1 MNKSVK
7 KTIFR
12 TSIALGS
19 VAVTL
24 LMGNIQFFKLL
35 DLKAQDAHF
44 VLRGPLPVKDIQII
58 GIDDKALNSFPD
70 LMSFWQPYYA
80 DAMRAAADG
89 GAKVLVLDVAFSIP
103 VKKYMPEN
111 DGILAGAFA
120 EVSPVMPIICAFV
133 PAAMEAQQNPE
144 FTVPLNMMASAFG
157 TSAFANLTADSDDF
171 VRRQVLIEE
180 PKAGTPTEALMRGMA
195 LRASEKFLGKDVE
208 LKNGKL
214 FLAGRDL
221 QMDEDRNLTI
231 NYAGPADTFPRIS
244 LFDVVDAYRKGNKE
258 QLKKWLGG
266 KAVLLGPDNID
277 DRHATP
283 FYTAFTL
290 SKKWRTPGVEVHA
303 NAVRTLLTGEF
314 LKPVPQW
321 LLIAALLIASSVSV
335 AVVTSLA
342 LSQTAIW
349 GPMTVIA
356 LLGGTH
362 VMFRQGQ
369 LLSTSQMLLSFGWAL
384 VGGIVYRFA
393 TAEKKSTFF
402 KNAIGL
408 FVGKQVASSLEHSE
422 KISLTGKRQMV
433 TILFTDIRGFTA
445 FCESKDP
452 AVVVDLLN
460 IYMSTMVGIIV
471 KYGGHVN
478 KFIGDGILAVFC
490 DDDPGAKPGDHA
502 IRCCRCAQ
510 EMVVNEV
517 CDFKTGAGFHVGEVI
532 IGNVGS
538 QDKLEFTVLGNT
550 VNMASRL
557 ESLNKEAHARMLL
570 SEEANEMLY
579 GQIDTIYVG
588 AVPVKGKTDLMKIFS
603 SPGLFDEQR
612 NAELNAQ
619 YPEQQAKNKAMIAAA
634 RAKYVAP

>member
-1 MNKSVK
+1 MNKTVK
-7 KTIFR
+7 KTIFCIA
-12 TSIALGS
+12 IALGS

-44 VLRGPLPVKDIQII
+44 VLRGQLPESTTKDFQIVY
-58 GIDDKALNSFPD
+58 IDDATLSKIPVPTL
-70 LMSFWQPYYA
+70 FWQPIYGK
-80 DAMRAAADG
+80 AMRAIAAG
-89 GAKVLVLDVAFSIP
+89 GGKVLVVDHAFGIN
-103 VKKYMPEN
+103 VQKYDPRA
-111 DGILAGAFA
+111 DGDLSEAFT
-120 EVSPVMPIICAFV
+120 EVSAQMPIVCAV
-133 PAAMEAQQNPE
+133 LEIPLSEQQNPD
-144 FTVPLNMMASAFG
+144 FMVPLNMMAATFG
-157 TSAFANLTADSDDF
+157 TFGSPKLTADGDDF
-171 VRRQVLIEE
+171 IRLQELIA
-180 PKAGTPTEALMRGMA
+180 KGDNGISSLLA
-195 LRASEKFLGKDVE
+195 LRGAEKFLGKDIEV
-208 LKNGKL
+208 KNGQITLDGKVVPT
-214 FLAGRDL
+214 AAD
-221 QMDEDRNLTI
+221 NKLTI
-231 NYAGPADTFPRIS
+231 NYAGPAYTFPHIS
-244 LFDVVDAYRKGNKE
+244 LIQVLDAFEKGNTE
-258 QLKKWLGG
+258 QLKKWFAG
-266 KAVLLGPDNID
+266 KAVLLGD
-277 DRHATP
+277 DSREDRRPTP
-283 FYTAFTL
+283 FFTAFSGKAWT
-290 SKKWRTPGVEVHA
+290 TPGVEIHA
-303 NAVRTLLTGEF
+303 NVMRTLLARDF
-314 LKPVPQW
+314 LTPVPEW
-321 LLIAALLIASSVSV
+321 ARIAALTVAASVCVAIAVSF
-335 AVVTSLA
+335 AVSQTIGLASLA
-342 LSQTAIW
+342 LIF
-349 GPMTVIA
+349 
-356 LLGGTH
+356 LLAGTH
-362 VMFRQGQ
+362 LLFRQGQ
-369 LLSTSQMLLSFGWAL
+369 LLSTSQVGLSFAWAL
-384 VGGIVYRFA
+384 IGGIVYRFA

-570 SEEANEMLY
+570 SEEANEMLH

-588 AVPVKGKTDLMKIFS
+588 AVPVKGKTDLMKIYS
-603 SPGLFDEQR
+603 SPSLFDDAR
-612 NAELNAQ
+612 NAELNAK
-619 YPEQQAKNKAMIAAA
+619 YPEQQARNREMIAAA
-634 RAKYVAP
+634 RAAYKAA